1 MFQTGSY
8 EIAKF
13 LLDELFGS
21 LLRIN
26 KYLRNVRGIVKL
38 LFTVALGAANNPTQP
53 FHIIK

>member
-1 MFQTGSY
+1 MFQTGSC

-13 LLDELFGS
+13 FLDELSGS

-26 KYLRNVRGIVKL
+26 KYLRNVKSIVKS

>member
-1 MFQTGSY
+1 MFQAGSC

-13 LLDELFGS
+13 FLDELFGS

-26 KYLRNVRGIVKL
+26 KYLTNVRDIVKS